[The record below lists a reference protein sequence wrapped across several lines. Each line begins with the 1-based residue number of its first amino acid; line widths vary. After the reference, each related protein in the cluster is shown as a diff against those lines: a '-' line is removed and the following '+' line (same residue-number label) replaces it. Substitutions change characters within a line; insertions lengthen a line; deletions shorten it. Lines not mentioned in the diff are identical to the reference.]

1 MRPSGLRVQI
11 PVSGNAVYQAESL
24 RIAID
29 DEVTQDLTEGGGC
42 PTLLVSAVVHKCYTS
57 PP

>member
-1 MRPSGLRVQI
+1 V
-11 PVSGNAVYQAESL
+11 NAVYQAESL

-29 DEVTQDLTEGGGC
+29 DDVTQDLTEDGGS

-57 PP
+57 PS